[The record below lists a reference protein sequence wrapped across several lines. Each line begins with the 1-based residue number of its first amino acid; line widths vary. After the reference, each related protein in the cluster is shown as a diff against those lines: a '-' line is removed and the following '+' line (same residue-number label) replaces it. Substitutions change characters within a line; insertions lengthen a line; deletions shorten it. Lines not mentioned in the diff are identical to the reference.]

1 MAEVMITD
9 DAIIFN
15 RTVGIA
21 RKERSP
27 EDIPALYQQVLEYI
41 PDLDL
46 TTEEFQYF
54 LEQASVLK

>member
-1 MAEVMITD
+1 MAEVTITD

-15 RTVGIA
+15 RVVGIV

-27 EDIPALYQQVLEYI
+27 EEIPSLYKQVLEYI

-46 TTEEFQYF
+46 TEDEFGYF
-54 LEQASVLK
+54 LTDALHQ